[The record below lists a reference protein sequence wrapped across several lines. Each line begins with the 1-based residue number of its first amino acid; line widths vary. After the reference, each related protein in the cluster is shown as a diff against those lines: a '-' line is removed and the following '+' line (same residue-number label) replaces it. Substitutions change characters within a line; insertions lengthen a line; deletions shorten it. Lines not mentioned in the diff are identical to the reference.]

1 MRFGK
6 SLQDSIY
13 ESWRAQY
20 IDYSKL
26 KKLLREDGSP
36 SGRESAHATSKRQD
50 WTEEDESAFVD
61 ELVNVQLEKVNAFH
75 NETYK
80 NLRDRTTECESEL
93 QEIAARKK
101 NGASEISES
110 NTEAANSEDQTLPDM
125 LEKLDGITKEIGEL
139 EKYSRINF
147 TGFLKAAKKH
157 DRRRGTQYRVRPLLR
172 VRLAALPFNSEDYSP
187 LLYQLS
193 AMYSFVRQELSK
205 ARERTN
211 SDLENKENMATYT
224 SFKFWVH
231 PENLL
236 EVKTY
241 ILRRLPVLV
250 YNPQSSKGLEG
261 GQHDPRITSLYF
273 DNPDFSLY
281 TDKVGK
287 TAGASSLR
295 LRWFGHLN
303 TKPEIYLEKKTT
315 EESGDSDEIRIPL
328 KMKYIQDFIAGNY
341 RMEKSLARLKERQGS
356 ESDFVR
362 LKSNVDA
369 IQSFIKEKELQP
381 VLRANYKRTAFQIPG
396 DDNVRISLDTDVA
409 FIREDSLDQERPCR
423 DPHDWHRTDI
433 DASEMEYPFNGIRQG
448 EISRFPYAL
457 LEIKV
462 RSDAKRKTNDWVSDL
477 MSSHLIKG
485 APRFSKFVHG
495 VAQLFE
501 DHVNSFPFWL
511 SGLETD
517 IRRDP
522 ETAFQEEQ
530 EKKAKHAEEEQA
542 VGSFMG
548 SRASHSFTAAIGS
561 PIARSTGMRGNMT
574 ASNMTDKV
582 GEKSSTEEE
591 QEATPSAPAWRSQ
604 GLQSFLPSFSRSKY
618 GRSRRRESVPLPPG
632 VREPGRLTKDTG
644 PVQVEPKV
652 WLANQRTFVKWQH
665 ISVLLA
671 TLSLSLYNAAKENN
685 NVARSLAVA
694 YTLVAAAVAGWG
706 WWIYNTRSRMIQE
719 RSGREFDNI
728 YGPIAVCLALIIAL
742 CLNLG
747 LRYQAV
753 FHEIAMQAFHECHT
767 QRLWVRY
774 LLLGAGSQD
783 TVLNLDEA
791 LSLIAQGAV
800 HFKGFS
806 KPAHHAVD
814 PDAHFF
820 PLLGLENGQRILEAG
835 PSTETL
841 SDCASFSLDENMD
854 APEIWNTLEQP
865 SMRLCFGRYAGTMTF
880 SRYIGRK
887 NHPAPQVN
895 RPAEILLRR
904 IDLSQ
909 ILERL
914 RFLQDAR
921 EVPFEPTEQEEAF
934 LYGQLLVDPTS
945 NCTNGT
951 LERDIWVLSS
961 FLESQAWTDF
971 SDCGK
976 QFVAIYHAAEAYDTE
991 AETFFHQILLSTELD
1006 RRISLYQ
1013 VYTNHG
1019 TEQSMSTLPRK
1030 VAWSVALSR
1039 RFFQNLAFEPGN
1051 YHSLVP
1057 QSKIAHLERVLHVGY
1072 TLKWPDM
1079 DKMEARMIVE
1089 NESKMLQCNWTVP
1102 SATFLCGTISPGP
1115 TASWMVLSCLLD
1127 CNPAHRITLGG
1138 LNAMHPQSG
1147 FQYEANTYWYWEC
1160 IVGKVL
1166 GAMQGSHC
1174 TAGWIGPCVYTTD
1187 LHPVEY
1193 VRVYLKRAPKRM
1205 KKRDL
1210 RTLAARSDPLGS
1222 SDSSYPVS
1230 NFRLVMPN
1238 RETIVDTVRVEKLAI
1253 RVQNAEENSNAVEHK
1268 VAVRFAHN
1276 GDIHTIRLRYDVSF
1290 IAAAACWAGP
1300 HVLSYEYAYKFIRV
1314 DKLLKDLERAGN
1326 PGERNATGAVWTE
1339 HPGAI
1344 DDDTVLVIE
1353 AYGATD
1359 NAVLARA
1366 WCAYLGL
1373 SAVVADIK
1381 YTCLACTIREAYAAC
1396 IVVAIVTDTSQPDDV
1411 EPVPRSSA
1419 PDDGEM

>member
-1 MRFGK
+1 M
-6 SLQDSIY
+6 
-13 ESWRAQY
+13 
-20 IDYSKL
+20 
-26 KKLLREDGSP
+26 
-36 SGRESAHATSKRQD
+36 
-50 WTEEDESAFVD
+50 
-61 ELVNVQLEKVNAFH
+61 
-75 NETYK
+75 
-80 NLRDRTTECESEL
+80 
-93 QEIAARKK
+93 
-101 NGASEISES
+101 
-110 NTEAANSEDQTLPDM
+110 
-125 LEKLDGITKEIGEL
+125 
-139 EKYSRINF
+139 
-147 TGFLKAAKKH
+147 
-157 DRRRGTQYRVRPLLR
+157 
-172 VRLAALPFNSEDYSP
+172 
-187 LLYQLS
+187 
-193 AMYSFVRQELSK
+193 
-205 ARERTN
+205 
-211 SDLENKENMATYT
+211 
-224 SFKFWVH
+224 
-231 PENLL
+231 
-236 EVKTY
+236 
-241 ILRRLPVLV
+241 
-250 YNPQSSKGLEG
+250 
-261 GQHDPRITSLYF
+261 
-273 DNPDFSLY
+273 
-281 TDKVGK
+281 
-287 TAGASSLR
+287 
-295 LRWFGHLN
+295 
-303 TKPEIYLEKKTT
+303 
-315 EESGDSDEIRIPL
+315 
-328 KMKYIQDFIAGNY
+328 
-341 RMEKSLARLKERQGS
+341 
-356 ESDFVR
+356 
-362 LKSNVDA
+362 
-369 IQSFIKEKELQP
+369 
-381 VLRANYKRTAFQIPG
+381 
-396 DDNVRISLDTDVA
+396 
-409 FIREDSLDQERPCR
+409 
-423 DPHDWHRTDI
+423 
-433 DASEMEYPFNGIRQG
+433 
-448 EISRFPYAL
+448 
-457 LEIKV
+457 
-462 RSDAKRKTNDWVSDL
+462 
-477 MSSHLIKG
+477 
-485 APRFSKFVHG
+485 
-495 VAQLFE
+495 
-501 DHVNSFPFWL
+501 
-511 SGLETD
+511 
-517 IRRDP
+517 
-522 ETAFQEEQ
+522 
-530 EKKAKHAEEEQA
+530 
-542 VGSFMG
+542 
-548 SRASHSFTAAIGS
+548 
-561 PIARSTGMRGNMT
+561 
-574 ASNMTDKV
+574 
-582 GEKSSTEEE
+582 
-591 QEATPSAPAWRSQ
+591 
-604 GLQSFLPSFSRSKY
+604 
-618 GRSRRRESVPLPPG
+618 
-632 VREPGRLTKDTG
+632 
-644 PVQVEPKV
+644 
-652 WLANQRTFVKWQH
+652 
-665 ISVLLA
+665 
-671 TLSLSLYNAAKENN
+671 
-685 NVARSLAVA
+685 
-694 YTLVAAAVAGWG
+694 
-706 WWIYNTRSRMIQE
+706 
-719 RSGREFDNI
+719 
-728 YGPIAVCLALIIAL
+728 
-742 CLNLG
+742 
-747 LRYQAV
+747 
-753 FHEIAMQAFHECHT
+753 
-767 QRLWVRY
+767 
-774 LLLGAGSQD
+774 
-783 TVLNLDEA
+783 LNLDEA
-791 LSLIAQGAV
+791 LCLIAQGAV

-976 QFVAIYHAAEAYDTE
+976 QFVAIYHAAESYDTE

-1006 RRISLYQ
+1006 RRISLYP

-1051 YHSLVP
+1051 YHLLVP

-1089 NESKMLQCNWTVP
+1089 SESKMLKCNWTVP

-1127 CNPAHRITLGG
+1127 CNPAHRISLGG

-1187 LHPVEY
+1187 LNPVEY

-1238 RETIVDTVRVEKLAI
+1238 RETIVDTVRVEKLAL

-1314 DKLLKDLERAGN
+1314 DKLLQNLEQAGN
-1326 PGERNATGAVWTE
+1326 SGERNATRAVWTE

-1366 WCAYLGL
+1366 W
-1373 SAVVADIK
+1373 
-1381 YTCLACTIREAYAAC
+1381 
-1396 IVVAIVTDTSQPDDV
+1396 
-1411 EPVPRSSA
+1411 
-1419 PDDGEM
+1419 